1 VSLPA
6 LIDRDG
12 DVCVWC
18 GRRPWPGDLTT
29 EHLLPRS
36 RSGRGLPENL
46 AVACRGCNRR
56 RRSRPVAAFV
66 RSEVEA
72 GRYPRVDLLEPAL
85 ERLSASASRE
95 HAEYGRRQL
104 ALLRRIGDRV
114 SP

>member
-29 EHLLPRS
+29 EHLLP
-36 RSGRGLPENL
+36 
-46 AVACRGCNRR
+46 
-56 RRSRPVAAFV
+56 FV